1 MSGQHIMGELLSPGN
16 GWTGFL
22 RGRTIELKFSSAAV
36 CGTPQDPYLPD
47 WDGVPLAL
55 TIDSS
60 VPPSDLSPLPD
71 GHSGNSYTWNFP
83 RLNCQAPPDLT
94 ASVPVSLPT
103 YLATEVNNSTAFGG
117 LGVLLAG
124 WSSQIILLLFATYFW
139 LRYRRAYA
147 GGAGLGFF
155 LIAITTLG
163 FAAVAASSLSNG
175 PLSDA
180 AVLVGIYGVIFSLAV
195 TRPPRD
201 RLLIAAAAISLT
213 AVLLWVSYS
222 NVLGIDA
229 FATPVLGVALLVEA
243 AAAVLAV
250 AGGFCAFRRL
260 RRVVFGGLV
269 RSTKGRLAT
278 RLDLAVFCGGTAILA
293 AVAYSAGNI
302 QVPTSLATFAF
313 SEIST
318 LQYCIPAFSLALIAA
333 ALIIP
338 FLPGDPAAGRWRLWY
353 GPLGFAAAPKFI

>member
-1 MSGQHIMGELLSPGN
+1 M
-16 GWTGFL
+16 
-22 RGRTIELKFSSAAV
+22 
-36 CGTPQDPYLPD
+36 
-47 WDGVPLAL
+47 
-55 TIDSS
+55 
-60 VPPSDLSPLPD
+60 
-71 GHSGNSYTWNFP
+71 
-83 RLNCQAPPDLT
+83 
-94 ASVPVSLPT
+94 
-103 YLATEVNNSTAFGG
+103 
-117 LGVLLAG
+117 LAG

-163 FAAVAASSLSNG
+163 FAAVAASSLSND

-353 GPLGFAAAPKFI
+353 GPLGFAAAPKFIWPVKCRRPEVP